1 MVADGVLVC
10 VAVYIALVVLTVQQ
24 RIMGDVEDVG
34 CRVARKSGDWWQSD
48 LFPVYSGDCKL
59 RRRRD
64 TGNERRSGTIVE
76 MGKVEVVVER
86 EDAWGR
92 RGGDCVVLHA
102 GRVTVGA
109 AAVVAVVFPV
119 EPFQIRK
126 GALLGDNIVHD
137 AFLLAALESG
147 GSVCRRGRG
156 GSRSLFCQFCRVED
170 GCLLGGAKRLWT
182 GQRRGEFELVQ
193 WSLCLVCFHLE
204 VRQLELHFQQTC
216 SFQFGGVLAVQ
227 TGEGVSLDG
236 GVGDTFV
243 GALEGG
249 RCASLHHVDAMCLAS
264 DRGRVR
270 VVSEERFGGK
280 EVFAGA
286 VAVAVVVVGDV
297 QLGVGHDS
305 QDWTGGWF
313 V

>member
-1 MVADGVLVC
+1 MVGV
-10 VAVYIALVVLTVQQ
+10 AIVLTIQQ
-24 RIMGDVEDVG
+24 RVTRDVEDVRR
-34 CRVARKSGDWWQSD
+34 RVAQEFWHRWQFD
-48 LFPVYSGDCKL
+48 LFFVHGGDGKL

-64 TGNERRSGTIVE
+64 AGHEGRCSAVVEVGVVE
-76 MGKVEVVVER
+76 MVVES
-86 EDAWGR
+86 EDAWRR
-92 RGGDCVVLHA
+92 RGWDSAVLHA
-102 GRVTVGA
+102 GWVTVGVA
-109 AAVVAVVFPV
+109 AAVAVVAVVLPV
-119 EPFQIRK
+119 EPLQVGK
-126 GALLGDNIVHD
+126 GALLGDDVVHD